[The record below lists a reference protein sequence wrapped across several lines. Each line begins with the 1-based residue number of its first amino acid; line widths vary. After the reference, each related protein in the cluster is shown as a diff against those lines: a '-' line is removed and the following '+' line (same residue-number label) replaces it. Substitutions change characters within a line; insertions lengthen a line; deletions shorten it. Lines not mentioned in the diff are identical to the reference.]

1 MLVFL
6 SNDTDRSNG
15 VSAHLPLAVHLVP
28 VLVQVHDDAAAG
40 VDEAP
45 PAPRRDRGLS
55 TRVELEVSKRA
66 PSVLLDDLRYRYKR
80 MAGWS

>member
-1 MLVFL
+1 
-6 SNDTDRSNG
+6 
-15 VSAHLPLAVHLVP
+15 